1 MEGNNQFNQYNE
13 PSNSQQNNQSS
24 VYAQV
29 PVKTGFWN
37 SFKNFWLQ
45 PIVLELTP
53 YQKRVFK
60 EVHDFWNQEI
70 VVEHGEVH
78 LRKAQSYDDDDEPDI
93 TVSL

>member
-1 MEGNNQFNQYNE
+1 MEENNQNPFGQY
-13 PSNSQQNNQSS
+13 NQSS
-24 VYAQV
+24 NNEQNKQPSAYAQV

-53 YQKRVFK
+53 YQKKVFQ

-78 LRKAQSYDDDDEPDI
+78 LRKAQSLDEEPDI

>member
-1 MEGNNQFNQYNE
+1 MEENNQFNQYNE
-13 PSNSQQNNQSS
+13 PSNNQPSA
-24 VYAQV
+24 YAQV

-45 PIVLELTP
+45 PITLELTP
-53 YQKRVFK
+53 YQKKVFQ

-78 LRKAQSYDDDDEPDI
+78 LRKAQSYDEEPDI

>member
-1 MEGNNQFNQYNE
+1 MEENNQFNPYGQYNE
-13 PSNSQQNNQSS
+13 STNEEKNQPSA
-24 VYAQV
+24 YAQV

-53 YQKRVFK
+53 YQKKVFK
-60 EVHDFWNQEI
+60 EVHDFWNQEV
-70 VVEHGEVH
+70 VVEKGEVR
-78 LRKAQSYDDDDEPDI
+78 LKKAQSYDEEPDI

>member
-1 MEGNNQFNQYNE
+1 MEENNQFNQYDQ
-13 PSNSQQNNQSS
+13 PSNNEQNNQSN

-45 PIVLELTP
+45 PITLELTP
-53 YQKRVFK
+53 YQKKVFQ

-70 VVEHGEVH
+70 VVENGEVH
-78 LRKAQSYDDDDEPDI
+78 LKKAQSYDDEPDI

>member
-1 MEGNNQFNQYNE
+1 MEVNNQFNQYNQS
-13 PSNSQQNNQSS
+13 SNNEQNNQSN

-53 YQKRVFK
+53 YQKKVFK

-78 LRKAQSYDDDDEPDI
+78 LRKAQSYDDEPDI